1 VRLAEPA
8 AALSAPDSAA
18 ESLGRRLRCARLRAG
33 LTQAGLGAAVAR
45 PQSLVA
51 RWERDRLEPRLG
63 ELVRLAVRLAV
74 PLEELLEAPSGAPRR
89 RSGRGRDLAAARRLG
104 LSLRAA
110 RVDAGL
116 DPIVLARR
124 ARLTPRR
131 LRQVEQGADPSLDEV
146 RRLRRAVGWTLQDVE
161 RGRNLDSVDGL
172 DTLSPTSF
180 RRRHGLPPSRSD
192 IRENGRP

>member
-1 VRLAEPA
+1 MRLAEPA
-8 AALSAPDSAA
+8 AALSAPGPAP
-18 ESLGRRLRCARLRAG
+18 ESLGRRLRLLRLQAG

-89 RSGRGRDLAAARRLG
+89 RSGRGRDVVAARRLG

-116 DPIVLARR
+116 HPLTAARR

-131 LRQVEQGADPSLDEV
+131 LRQIEQGADPSLDEV
-146 RRLRRAVGWTLQDVE
+146 RRLRRAVGWTLQEV
-161 RGRNLDSVDGL
+161 GTCGNLDNGDGL

-180 RRRHGLPPSRSD
+180 RRRDGLPPSRSD
-192 IRENGRP
+192 MRENARP